1 MKIFPTW
8 FLQIAAALAMLLLTG
23 GALLAQDTSEEDALF
38 AELQGE
44 APEWERIEDR
54 ILEIWSQSGSDAMD
68 LLLERGRKSLEDGDF
83 PKAIEHFSAL
93 IDHAPDFAEGY
104 NMRATAYFLMGKY
117 GLSIGDVQRTLALN
131 PRHFGA
137 LSGLGIMLEEIGD
150 KPHALEAFK
159 AAQALHPFH
168 DDVNDAIKRLEKLT
182 AGSAL

>member
-8 FLQIAAALAMLLLTG
+8 FLQIAVALALLLLSG
-23 GALLAQDTSEEDALF
+23 GALLAQDEQKVDDLF
-38 AELQGE
+38 AQFQGE
-44 APEWERIEDR
+44 KPDWERIENQ

-68 LLLERGRKSLEDGDF
+68 LLLERGRKALEDGDF
-83 PKAIEHFSAL
+83 PKAVEHFSAL
-93 IDHAPDFAEGY
+93 IDHAPEFAEGY

-159 AAQALHPFH
+159 AAQALHPFR
-168 DDVNDAIKRLEKLT
+168 DDVNDAIKRLEKQT

>member
-8 FLQIAAALAMLLLTG
+8 FLQIAVALALLLLSG
-23 GALLAQDTSEEDALF
+23 GALLAQDEQKVDDLF
-38 AELQGE
+38 AQFQGE
-44 APEWERIEDR
+44 KPDWERIENQ

-68 LLLERGRKSLEDGDF
+68 LLLERGRKALEDGDF
-83 PKAIEHFSAL
+83 PKAVEHFSAL
-93 IDHAPDFAEGY
+93 VDHAPAFAEGY

-159 AAQALHPFH
+159 AAQALHPFR
-168 DDVNDAIKRLEKLT
+168 DDVNDAIKRLEKQT